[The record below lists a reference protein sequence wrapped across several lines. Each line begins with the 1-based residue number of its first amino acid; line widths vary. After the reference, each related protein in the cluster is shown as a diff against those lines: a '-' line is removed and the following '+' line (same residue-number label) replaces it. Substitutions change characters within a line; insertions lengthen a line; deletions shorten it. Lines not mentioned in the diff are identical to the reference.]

1 MGGQWGTPDPTPA
14 PSRTALLLMHLD
26 VSTGTMCLWMDRYTA
41 KGVCS
46 MRHCSWIRE
55 RTSPKE
61 IGPGRHTCFSLG
73 RVPEFFRHGGTDTF
87 DHREPSIRKESSVLP
102 AQSPDPGMFPLT
114 GVVIPASKDLRTHR
128 LTLERRP
135 SDLLA
140 WDK

>member
-1 MGGQWGTPDPTPA
+1 MGGQWSTPDPTPA
-14 PSRTALLLMHLD
+14 PSRTPLLLVHLD

-46 MRHCSWIRE
+46 MRHCSWVRE
-55 RTSPKE
+55 RTSTKE

-73 RVPEFFRHGGTDTF
+73 RVPKCFRHGGTDTRTT
-87 DHREPSIRKESSVLP
+87 DSHRSGTESSVLP
-102 AQSPDPGMFPLT
+102 APSPDPGTSPLP
-114 GVVIPASKDLRTHR
+114 GVVIPASKELRPHT
-128 LTLERRP
+128 LTLEQRP